1 MLFEKADIPFPKKM
15 YYFTQ
20 LVATIDYRHHYFYVY
35 HYPELVAFNW
45 LVIVNGIAGG
55 LVEVG
60 VHWVS
65 CREDAELWGKLCI
78 DAIYTGKHSEFLEE
92 SKKAG
97 QIPKL

>member
-1 MLFEKADIPFPKKM
+1 MNI
-15 YYFTQ
+15 YSQ
-20 LVATIDYRHHYFYVY
+20 LIATVNYRNHYFYIY

-55 LVEVG
+55 FLKVG

-65 CREDAELWGKLCI
+65 CREDAELWGKRCI
-78 DAIYTGKHSEFLEE
+78 DAIYMGKHSQFLEE

-97 QIPKL
+97 GIPKLRFSE